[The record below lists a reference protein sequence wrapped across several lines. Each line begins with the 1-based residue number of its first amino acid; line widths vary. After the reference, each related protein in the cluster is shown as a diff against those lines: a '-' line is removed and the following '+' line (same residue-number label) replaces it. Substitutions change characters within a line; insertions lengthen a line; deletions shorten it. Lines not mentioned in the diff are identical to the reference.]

1 MLAHLK
7 IWTVQLI
14 FEFNIIYYNVGNMV
28 YVSQNPTEN
37 MGNMLYGNMG
47 NMVKSCRKYGM
58 DLSCGRRYQLSPF
71 LFIKEVE

>member
-1 MLAHLK
+1 
-7 IWTVQLI
+7 
-14 FEFNIIYYNVGNMV
+14 MV

-71 LFIKEVE
+71 LFFKEVE

>member
-1 MLAHLK
+1 MNIIGFRDAGASK
-7 IWTVQLI
+7 NMEWTVQLI

-47 NMVKSCRKYGM
+47 NMVKSYRK
-58 DLSCGRRYQLSPF
+58 
-71 LFIKEVE
+71 